1 MDINSII
8 AQIQTIFTYLL
19 GGTPTFLLT
28 IFSVIFGL
36 IAVSVLYKTIFPNA
50 SAKLP
55 KIPKA
60 PAPPLSPEAAKVT
73 AQNTKESEIPQK
85 SKLATWTE
93 SKKWWPF
100 HKKTTATI
108 HRISLPDLEKSF
120 RQNLQKLEE
129 YISGKDARYQ
139 IPWFLMLGEVDSGKT
154 TALSN
159 LTLTKPFSFENQST
173 TKGCDWHF
181 FNQGIVFDIAGD
193 GVLYQDNAT
202 QTLLSDERGWK
213 GFLRLLQIKRERRP
227 LDGLI
232 ISIPA
237 TDLIQSNNTEIL
249 FKKASM
255 LYQKLWQAQK
265 ILGMRLPIYILIT
278 KTDCV
283 EGFKD
288 FCQILPPH
296 LLENIFGWS
305 NPFSLETP
313 FNATLIDEAFKKI
326 YQELNQLQLEI
337 VATENAL
344 SNYDAFL
351 LFPHNLRPIF
361 NNLRIYLEQ
370 IFKSSSYH
378 EAFLLRGIYF
388 TGDAGQTQFNQGN
401 ILPTSEQLNFTPSTE
416 SASHLKP
423 IPVFLAQLFKEKIF
437 AEAGLA
443 KPIQSTHKIQNKLL
457 RMMQVSTAGLLLFS
471 VVTQWFAFKE
481 IEQRNTVLNN
491 IFTQSIKDISALH
504 TLKASARFNDAYFSE
519 LKQTQENSA
528 KNLLNELA
536 ALNVD
541 GMKST
546 WIPSSWFSQIDQQII
561 NAFSVTYNQ
570 LVLDWIYQGLHRKI
584 RDLLKESSEENN
596 TNSDSKTLG
605 QLAEFQKFSMFVKK
619 AADINKNINIFNN
632 LKESKNQAKDI
643 GNLVES
649 LYQIVLPVG
658 FYTNTQLYSA
668 AIAQAEHPS
677 FDFDLYQLQ
686 IRTKLANLRE
696 NLYAKIFKTNPLEIK
711 IKNLSEQLNN
721 LAQVSRY
728 TEWFDILKK
737 INDSTLEIK
746 DYLNQPESA
755 WMISADFDLGADF
768 TQLLKDIH
776 DVPLLGQET
785 YNEVNETAHAAFVK
799 LREQL
804 QSYRSNLTG
813 ALLKP
818 RNILKSEEKPL
829 KEDKEE
835 ETEKTNENEEN
846 KEESKESTDA
856 RLTLSPAVLNLNGV
870 INEFLQR
877 DFMLETQNVQPLLSQ
892 IPANKTLLWDANKLS
907 QAVKLTESFHQFL
920 NHELKKFPE
929 DLQEIAKNAGYSQL
943 YSNLMVKISSAQAV
957 EIYPNKMRADF
968 EKRMRKEVDNFTQ
981 SAVHLSSLLQFI
993 KDFKNE
999 QMTQEKFTNFY
1010 DDLESVTVLQ
1020 AYRLLAATNRILEE
1034 DDLYKPRQTE
1044 FFSAKEND
1052 KNIAFIA
1059 FNVSDKEELNYYL
1072 KAQRDRVH
1080 YLAQNYAQMLLNF
1093 LAGKSIP
1100 AELGTGTVIPRWT
1113 RLYMELFKYDTEK
1126 PENSLKALES
1136 FILNDL
1142 DDVNLENCYSRLYDP
1157 NLDQESGDFFVQKQQ
1172 KLKNLLFKKCQEKQL
1187 YLSIKEIDNTN
1198 KQTLKTKLAL
1208 NEGMFWD
1215 VSLLQ
1220 QATEFAETFSSF
1232 VETEY
1237 PKLPDQEKKDF
1248 EQKGYAQFH
1257 IDLIDKLAH
1266 SQSIAPHAWNNGSVS
1281 FEEGLKGEITNFF
1294 EATEKLDWFI
1304 AFLDTVSNYESSHK
1318 DKFEI
1323 SKKELLE
1330 LTLTQAL
1337 RLLQQT
1343 DLLLQEDNLYHLKGD
1358 KFFVGEMEKPLSF
1371 NSFTVNDKIEL
1382 TNYLKTQR
1390 ERIKLLS
1397 KDYAQPLVTFITD
1410 KESQTRVEYADAIPR
1425 WTKIHI
1431 ELSKYETEKP
1441 ENALIS
1447 LENFIHNDLDKV
1459 TPVNCYVQ
1467 LYPKQ
1472 EANPQTNDFF
1482 TNKHL
1487 EIQMQLFEQCK
1498 QQLYFI
1504 MPNLAENPLSGIKK
1518 LSPHSKI
1525 ALNSTQLWKT
1535 QQLQQAINSANLYGE
1550 FLANIEKYPF
1560 SVQKHIKAKSYAEFY
1575 THIMHTLA
1583 KAQTIQVR
1591 ETSQKSPHLEEL
1603 LDQEIQNFIQAAP
1616 LLSWM
1621 SVFFEQLGKTESPE
1635 AKRFVQ
1641 AKEILDTLGIAQAQ
1655 RLLMSTNK
1663 FLEDSNLYTVK
1674 TQDFFIRWDN
1684 LQPLSSVA
1692 FGVSDKVETEF
1703 YLKTQRERARFL
1715 AQKYAQPLL
1724 TYLSDKSSLGKQA
1737 QGDVIPRWTRMYT
1750 ELFKYENEDPEN
1762 SLTKLEN
1769 FIRIGMNKINL
1780 SNCYTELEDAGRN
1793 SGDFFTEKLAKLHTS
1808 LFEQCRFIAD
1818 LEAYRRYHLIA
1829 DFFNQK
1835 LAGKFPFA
1843 EVSKQ
1848 PAFSEADPEQVQNLF
1863 AIYMTYGEGLQEFI
1877 NNSHTFEKNRE
1888 AVIQFLDKLEAV
1900 KLFLEPLIKQ
1910 PMPVSKPILDFV
1922 VDFRVNQE
1930 REHSANQVIG
1940 WYLEKGGH
1948 GTNTFINGQPKKKNV
1963 KPNLVADRE
1972 GSWHFND
1979 RWMYGES
1986 MRFSFRW
1993 ARNSAFRPF
2002 LDGVSQGISL
2012 AGEDDTAIFEFRGY
2026 WALLEMIRKHSA
2038 KSEDFDSLEDA
2049 QPHTLK
2055 FEIPVRRLAGEKR
2068 IPLKQRVPKPAP
2080 LPPRPPTE
2088 CYMDWYE
2095 ESFGDKR
2102 CLEGNFKKL
2111 EEAPSPAQSKKEFE
2125 ARQQVTPYPSIT
2137 TEDGTLT
2144 GENIDKFDLQKEDE
2158 FLDIQKARLFVRFNL
2173 MHPDKKEQLVV
2184 PDFPMKAPLLQTPS
2198 AKEFQRYTK
2207 RLSNQKF
2214 LPNKPP
2220 AEIINEKTSKPD
2232 NKKPPAEIPTNK
2244 PVEEKKP
2251 AEQPK
2256 K

>member
-1 MDINSII
+1 MDMNSII
-8 AQIQTIFTYLL
+8 SQIQTIFGYLL

-28 IFSVIFGL
+28 VFSIIFGL
-36 IAVSVLYKTIFPNA
+36 VAVSALYKVLFPNA

-55 KIPKA
+55 QIPKA
-60 PAPPLSPEAAKVT
+60 PTPPLSPEAAKIA
-73 AQNTKESEIPQK
+73 AQNIKEPETPQK
-85 SKLATWTE
+85 SKFSIWLE
-93 SKKWWPF
+93 SKKWWIF
-100 HKKTTATI
+100 KKKPTATI
-108 HRISLPDLEKSF
+108 RHISLPDLEKSF

-159 LTLTKPFSFENQST
+159 VTLTKPFSFENQST
-173 TKGCDWHF
+173 TKGCNWHF

-193 GVLYQDNAT
+193 CVLYQDNAT

-237 TDLIQSNNTEIL
+237 TDLIQNNNADIL
-249 FKKASM
+249 FKKGSM

-288 FCQILPPH
+288 FCQVLPPH

-313 FNATLIDEAFKKI
+313 FNTTLIDDAFKKI

-337 VATENAL
+337 VATEKTF
-344 SNYDAFL
+344 SNHDAFL
-351 LFPHNLRPIF
+351 LFPHNLRPVF
-361 NNLRIYLEQ
+361 NNLRTYLEQ

-388 TGDAGQTQFNQGN
+388 TGDAGQIQSNQQVN
-401 ILPTSEQLNFTPSTE
+401 PLTSEQLNFTPSTE
-416 SASHLKP
+416 SVSHLKP

-443 KPIQSTHKIQNKLL
+443 KPVRNTHKIQNKLL
-457 RMMQVSTAGLLLFS
+457 RVMQVSTAGLLLFS
-471 VVTQWFAFKE
+471 VVTQWFSFKE
-481 IEQRNTVLNN
+481 IEQRKTILNN
-491 IFTQSIKDISALH
+491 IFTQSIKDIDALH
-504 TLKASARFNDAYFSE
+504 TLKANVRFNDAYFSD
-519 LKQTQENSA
+519 LKHTQENSA
-528 KNLLNELA
+528 KNLLNQFAL
-536 ALNVD
+536 LNVD
-541 GMKST
+541 SMKSK
-546 WIPSSWFSQIDQQII
+546 WIPSSWFSQIDQQVID
-561 NAFSVTYNQ
+561 ALSVTYSQ
-570 LVLDWIYQGLHRKI
+570 LILDWIYQGLHRKI
-584 RDLLKESSEENN
+584 RELLKENTEENN
-596 TNSDSKTLG
+596 ADNDNKAFK
-605 QLAEFQKFSMFVKK
+605 QLVEFQKLSLFIKK
-619 AADINKNINIFNN
+619 TTDINKNIDFFNG
-632 LKESKNQAKDI
+632 LKESKTQIKDI
-643 GNLVES
+643 SNLVEY
-649 LYQIVLPVG
+649 LYQVVLPVN
-658 FYTNTQLYSA
+658 FYTDTKLYST
-668 AIAQAEHPS
+668 AIAQAEHPV
-677 FDFDLYQLQ
+677 FDFGLYQSQ
-686 IRTKLANLRE
+686 IRTKLAGLQE
-696 NLYAKIFKTNPLEIK
+696 DLYARIFKANTLEIK
-711 IKNLSEQLNN
+711 VKNLSEQLDN

-737 INDSTLEIK
+737 INESTLEIK
-746 DYLNQPESA
+746 NYLNQPEAA
-755 WMISADFDLGADF
+755 WMISAEFDLGADF
-768 TQLLKDIH
+768 TQLLKDIN

-785 YNEVNETAHAAFVK
+785 SNQMNETARTAFVK

-804 QSYRSNLTG
+804 QSHHSNLTG

-818 RNILKSEEKPL
+818 INVLKSEEKPQ
-829 KEDKEE
+829 KENEE
-835 ETEKTNENEEN
+835 EKTEKTDN

-907 QAVKLTESFHQFL
+907 QSVKLAESFHQFL
-920 NHELKKFPE
+920 SNELKKFPE
-929 DLQEIAKNAGYSQL
+929 SLQEIAKNAGYSQL
-943 YSNLMVKISSAQAV
+943 YNNLMLKVSSSQAV

-999 QMTQEKFTNFY
+999 QVTQEKFTNFY

-1020 AYRLLAATNRILEE
+1020 AYRLLSATNRILEE

-1044 FFSAKEND
+1044 FFSTKKND

-1080 YLAQNYAQMLLNF
+1080 YLAQNYSQVLLNF

-1142 DDVNLENCYSRLYDP
+1142 DDVNLENCYSRLFDP
-1157 NLDQESGDFFVQKQQ
+1157 NLDQENGDFFVQKQQ
-1172 KLKNLLFKKCQEKQL
+1172 KLKSLLFKKCQEKQL

-1198 KQTLKTKLAL
+1198 KQTLKTKFAL
-1208 NEGMFWD
+1208 NEGIFWD

-1220 QATEFAETFSSF
+1220 QATEFAETFSNF

-1266 SQSIAPHAWNNGSVS
+1266 SQSIATHAWNNGSVS

-1318 DKFEI
+1318 DKFSV
-1323 SKKELLE
+1323 SKTELLE
-1330 LTLTQAL
+1330 LTLTQAF

-1358 KFFVGEMEKPLSF
+1358 KFFIGEMEKPLSF
-1371 NSFTVNDKIEL
+1371 SSFTVNDKIEL

-1390 ERIKLLS
+1390 ERIKLLA
-1397 KDYAQPLVTFITD
+1397 KDYAQPLLTFIAD

-1425 WTKIHI
+1425 WKKIQI

-1441 ENALIS
+1441 ENALIA
-1447 LENFIHNDLDKV
+1447 LENFINNDLDKV

-1472 EANPQTNDFF
+1472 ETNPQTNDFF
-1482 TNKHL
+1482 TNKHF

-1504 MPNLAENPLSGIKK
+1504 MPNIAENPLSGIKK
-1518 LSPHSKI
+1518 LVPNTKV

-1535 QQLQQAINSANLYGE
+1535 QQLQQVINSANLYSE

-1560 SVQKHIKAKSYAEFY
+1560 SVQKRIKEKSYAEFY
-1575 THIMHTLA
+1575 THIMHALA

-1591 ETSQKSPHLEEL
+1591 ETSQKTPHLEEL

-1635 AKRFVQ
+1635 AKRFAQ
-1641 AKEILDTLGIAQAQ
+1641 AKEMLDTLGIAQAQ
-1655 RLLMSTNK
+1655 HLLMSTNK
-1663 FLEDSNLYTVK
+1663 FLEESNLYTVK

-1684 LQPLSSVA
+1684 LQPLSAVA

-1703 YLKTQRERARFL
+1703 YLKTQRDRARFL

-1724 TYLSDKSSLGKQA
+1724 TYLSNKSSLGKQA

-1769 FIRIGMNKINL
+1769 FIRSGMNKINL
-1780 SNCYTELEDAGRN
+1780 SNCFTELEDAGRN
-1793 SGDFFTEKLAKLHTS
+1793 SGDFFIEKLSKLHTS

-1818 LEAYRRYHLIA
+1818 LEAYRRYHLVA

-1843 EVSKQ
+1843 AVSKQ

-1877 NNSHTFEKNRE
+1877 NNSQTFEKNRE

-1900 KLFLEPLIKQ
+1900 KFFLEPLIKQ

-1930 REHSANQVIG
+1930 REHAANQVIG
-1940 WYLEKGGH
+1940 WHLEKGGH
-1948 GTNTFINGQPKKKNV
+1948 GTNTFINGQPKKKV
-1963 KPNLVADRE
+1963 IKPNLVADRE

-2002 LDGVSQGISL
+2002 LDGFSQGISL

-2038 KSEDFDSLEDA
+2038 KPEDFDSLEDA

-2055 FEIPVRRLAGEKR
+2055 FEIPVRRLTGEKR
-2068 IPLKQRVPKPAP
+2068 IPLKQRIPKPVP
-2080 LPPRPPTE
+2080 LPARPPAE

-2095 ESFGDKR
+2095 ESFGDKH

-2111 EEAPSPAQSKKEFE
+2111 ENAPSPIQSKKAFE

-2144 GENIDKFDLQKEDE
+2144 GENIDRFEIQKEEE

-2173 MHPDKKEQLVV
+2173 THPDKKDQLIV
-2184 PDFPMKAPLLQTPS
+2184 PDFPIKAPLLQTPS

-2207 RLSNQKF
+2207 RLNNQRF

-2220 AEIINEKTSKPD
+2220 AEIINEKTSKPE
-2232 NKKPPAEIPTNK
+2232 NKKPPAEIPANK
-2244 PVEEKKP
+2244 PAEEKKP
-2251 AEQPK
+2251 VEQPK

>member
-1 MDINSII
+1 MDMNSII
-8 AQIQTIFTYLL
+8 SQIQTIFGYLL

-28 IFSVIFGL
+28 VFSIIFGL
-36 IAVSVLYKTIFPNA
+36 VALSALYKAIFPNA
-50 SAKLP
+50 TAKLP
-55 KIPKA
+55 QMPKT
-60 PAPPLSPEAAKVT
+60 PPLSPEAAKIS
-73 AQNTKESEIPQK
+73 AQNAKEPETPQK
-85 SKLATWTE
+85 SKFSTWLE
-93 SKKWWPF
+93 SKKWLPF

-108 HRISLPDLEKSF
+108 RHISLPNLEKTF
-120 RQNLQKLEE
+120 RHNLQKLEE
-129 YISGKDARYQ
+129 YIAGKDARYQ

-159 LTLTKPFSFENQST
+159 VTLTKPFSFENQSA

-181 FNQGIVFDIAGD
+181 FNQGIVFDLAGD
-193 GVLYQDNAT
+193 CVLYQDNAT
-202 QTLLSDERGWK
+202 QTFLSDERGWK

-237 TDLIQSNNTEIL
+237 TDLIQNNNADVL

-278 KTDCV
+278 KADCI

-288 FCQILPPH
+288 FCQVLPPH

-313 FNATLIDEAFKKI
+313 FKTTLIDDAFKKI

-337 VATENAL
+337 VATEKVL
-344 SNYDAFL
+344 SNHDKFL
-351 LFPHNLRPIF
+351 LFPHNLRPAF
-361 NNLRIYLEQ
+361 NNLRTYLEQ
-370 IFKSSSYH
+370 LFKSSSYH

-388 TGDAGQTQFNQGN
+388 IGDAGQ
-401 ILPTSEQLNFTPSTE
+401 IQLNQQDNQTSSDQLAFTPSTE
-416 SASHLKP
+416 NTSYLKP
-423 IPVFLAQLFKEKIF
+423 VPIFLAQLFKEKIF

-443 KPIQSTHKIQNKLL
+443 KPIHNTHKIQNKLL
-457 RMMQVSTAGLLLFS
+457 RVMQVSTVSLLLFAII
-471 VVTQWFAFKE
+471 TQWFAFKE
-481 IEQRNTVLNN
+481 IEQRKTALNN
-491 IFTQSIKDISALH
+491 TFNQITKDINSLH
-504 TLKASARFNDAYFSE
+504 TLKANVQFNDAYFSE
-519 LKQTQENSA
+519 LKYAQKNSA
-528 KNLLNELA
+528 KNLLNELV

-541 GMKST
+541 SMKSI

-561 NAFSVTYNQ
+561 DVFSIAYNQ
-570 LVLDWIYQGLHRKI
+570 LVLDLIYQGLHQKI
-584 RDLLKESSEENN
+584 RELLKENTEEPNS
-596 TNSDSKTLG
+596 NSDSKALG
-605 QLAEFQKFSMFVKK
+605 QLVEFQRIVAF
-619 AADINKNINIFNN
+619 IKNISDVEKNIKIFNN
-632 LKESKNQAKDI
+632 LKESKDQAKNI
-643 GNLVES
+643 GSLVEY
-649 LYQIVLPVG
+649 LYQIVLPMG
-658 FYTNTQLYSA
+658 FYTNAQLYSA
-668 AIAQAEHPS
+668 AIAQAEHSS
-677 FDFDLYQLQ
+677 FDFGLYQSQ
-686 IRTKLANLRE
+686 IRTKLVSLRE
-696 NLYAKIFKTNPLEIK
+696 GLYAKVFKANALEIK
-711 IKNLSEQLNN
+711 VKNLAEQLDN
-721 LAQVSRY
+721 LAQASRY

-737 INDSTLEIK
+737 INTSTLEIK
-746 DYLNQPESA
+746 DYINQPESA

-768 TQLLKDIH
+768 TQLLKDIN
-776 DVPLLGQET
+776 DVSLLGQESH
-785 YNEVNETAHAAFVK
+785 NELNETAHTEFVK

-804 QSYRSNLTG
+804 QSYHSNLTG
-813 ALLKP
+813 VFLKP
-818 RNILKSEEKPL
+818 RNALKSEENPQ
-829 KEDKEE
+829 KESEE
-835 ETEKTNENEEN
+835 NTEKTEN
-846 KEESKESTDA
+846 KEETKESTDA

-870 INEFLQR
+870 INNFLQR

-907 QAVKLTESFHQFL
+907 QAVKLAESFHQFL
-920 NHELKKFPE
+920 NNELKKFPE
-929 DLQEIAKNAGYSQL
+929 SLQEIAKNAGYSQL
-943 YSNLMVKISSAQAV
+943 YNNLMLKVSSSQTV

-981 SAVHLSSLLQFI
+981 SAIHLSSLLQFI

-999 QMTQEKFTNFY
+999 QVTQEKFTNFH

-1020 AYRLLAATNRILEE
+1020 SYRLLAATNRILEE

-1044 FFSAKEND
+1044 FFSTKEND

-1059 FNVSDKEELNYYL
+1059 FNVSDKDELNYYL

-1080 YLAQNYAQMLLNF
+1080 YLAQNYAQILLNF

-1142 DDVNLENCYSRLYDP
+1142 DDVNLENCYSRLYDL

-1172 KLKNLLFKKCQEKQL
+1172 KLKSLLFKKCQEKQL
-1187 YLSIKEIDNTN
+1187 YLSIKEVDNTN
-1198 KQTLKTKLAL
+1198 KQMLKTKLAL

-1220 QATEFAETFSSF
+1220 KATEFAETFSNF

-1257 IDLIDKLAH
+1257 IDFIDKLAQA
-1266 SQSIAPHAWNNGSVS
+1266 QSIAPHAWNNGNTS
-1281 FEEGLKGEITNFF
+1281 FEEGLKSEITNFF
-1294 EATEKLDWFI
+1294 EATEKLDGFI
-1304 AFLDTVSNYESSHK
+1304 AFLDTVSNYESSHQ
-1318 DKFEI
+1318 DKFTV

-1358 KFFVGEMEKPLSF
+1358 KFFIGEMEKPLSF
-1371 NSFTVNDKIEL
+1371 SSFTVSDKIEL

-1390 ERIKLLS
+1390 ERIKLLA
-1397 KDYAQPLVTFITD
+1397 KDYAQPLLTFIAD
-1410 KESQTRVEYADAIPR
+1410 KESQTKVEYADAIPR
-1425 WTKIHI
+1425 WTKIYT
-1431 ELSKYETEKP
+1431 ELFKYDTEKP

-1447 LENFIHNDLDKV
+1447 LENFINNDLDKV

-1482 TNKHL
+1482 TNKRS

-1518 LSPHSKI
+1518 LTPHSKI

-1535 QQLQQAINSANLYGE
+1535 QQLQQAINSANLYSE
-1550 FLANIEKYPF
+1550 FLTNIEKYPF
-1560 SVQKHIKAKSYAEFY
+1560 SVQKRIKEKSYAEFY
-1575 THIMHTLA
+1575 THIMHALA
-1583 KAQTIQVR
+1583 KAQIIQVR
-1591 ETSQKSPHLEEL
+1591 ETTQKSPHLEEL

-1635 AKRFVQ
+1635 AKRFIQ
-1641 AKEILDTLGIAQAQ
+1641 AKELLDTLGIAQAQ
-1655 RLLMSTNK
+1655 HLLTSTNK
-1663 FLEDSNLYTVK
+1663 FLEESHLYTTK
-1674 TQDFFIRWDN
+1674 TSDFFIHWDN
-1684 LQPLSSVA
+1684 LQPLSAMA
-1692 FGVSDKVETEF
+1692 FGVSDKVETDF

-1724 TYLSDKSSLGKQA
+1724 TYLSNKSSVGKQA

-1780 SNCYTELEDAGRN
+1780 GNCYTELEDAGRN

-1877 NNSHTFEKNRE
+1877 NNSRTFEKNRDV
-1888 AVIQFLDKLEAV
+1888 VIQFLDKLEAV

-1910 PMPVSKPILDFV
+1910 PMPVTKPILDFV

-1930 REHSANQVIG
+1930 REHAANQVIG

-1948 GTNTFINGQPKKKNV
+1948 GTNTFINGQPKKKAV
-1963 KPNLVADRE
+1963 KPTLVADRE

-1986 MRFSFRW
+1986 LRFSFRW

-2038 KSEDFDSLEDA
+2038 KPEDFDSLEDA

-2080 LPPRPPTE
+2080 LPPRPPSE

-2111 EEAPSPAQSKKEFE
+2111 ENAPSPTQSKKAFE

-2144 GENIDKFDLQKEDE
+2144 SENIDRFEVQKEEE

-2173 MHPDKKEQLVV
+2173 MHPDKKEQLIV

-2198 AKEFQRYTK
+2198 IKEFQRYTK
-2207 RLSNQKF
+2207 RLNNQRF

-2232 NKKPPAEIPTNK
+2232 HKKPPAEMPANK

-2251 AEQPK
+2251 TEQPK